1 MKTTTNNNRACKMAT
16 AICAAFV
23 FGTSLLAQPN
33 PETNKFNEV
42 NEAVDRLEAL
52 ISQAEQAAR
61 YVAPSVDYDD
71 IRPAMERL
79 ELLAN
84 KTISE
89 IRYKAPGEEQTPAEE
104 YTAKEDN
111 TNASN
116 EDFLTFYNRT
126 KKARK

>member
-1 MKTTTNNNRACKMAT
+1 MKTTAYNNRACKMAT

-33 PETNKFNEV
+33 PETNKSNDV
-42 NEAVDRLEAL
+42 NEAFERLEAL
-52 ISQAEQAAR
+52 ISHTEQAAT

-79 ELLAN
+79 EFLAN
-84 KTISE
+84 KTVTE
-89 IRYKAPGEEQTPAEE
+89 IRYKAPDEEQTPAEE

-111 TNASN
+111 TNAAN
-116 EDFLTFYNRT
+116 ENFLTFYNRS